1 MELFHRLYFVCLAG
15 MGASLLLTVFLYV
28 KLDVSTA
35 WRVLCGRKDGR
46 REPRK
51 RSRTPPGRRE
61 LRKHSRT
68 PSGRREPQKRLRL
81 SPGRRFGKD
90 TEEARRTVLLPR
102 KETGFHVE
110 REVMLIHTDE
120 RIEEEEKTSVTK
132 GRKR

>member
-1 MELFHRLYFVCLAG
+1 MELFHRLYLVCLAG

-28 KLDVSTA
+28 KLDVGTA
-35 WRVLCGRKDGR
+35 WRVLCGRMYGR

-51 RSRTPPGRRE
+51 
-61 LRKHSRT
+61 H
-68 PSGRREPQKRLRL
+68 LRL
-81 SPGRRFGKD
+81 SSGRRFGKD

-120 RIEEEEKTSVTK
+120 RIEEEEKTSVIK

>member
-1 MELFHRLYFVCLAG
+1 MELFHRLYLICLAG

-28 KLDVSTA
+28 KLDVGTA

-51 RSRTPPGRRE
+51 RF
-61 LRKHSRT
+61 RT
-68 PSGRREPQKRLRL
+68 PSGRREPRKRLRL
-81 SPGRRFGKD
+81 SSGRRFGKD

-120 RIEEEEKTSVTK
+120 RIEEEEKTSVIK